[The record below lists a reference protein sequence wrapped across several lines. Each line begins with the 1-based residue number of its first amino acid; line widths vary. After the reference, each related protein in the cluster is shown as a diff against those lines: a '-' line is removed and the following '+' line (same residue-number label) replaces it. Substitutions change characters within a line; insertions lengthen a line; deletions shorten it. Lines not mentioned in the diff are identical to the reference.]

1 MAESKSGRRLSEEV
15 ESATETQG
23 PVGEAAVAKKNRQ
36 RETRL
41 RIIEGFTRTGL
52 SYDQWPDFV
61 REYYADPGK
70 RTQYHHAAFP
80 NAFQASAFDRLNQ
93 SAEDWVKVADQEWE
107 RHRNKFLEQ
116 CEYWTRVGVDEEI
129 EKVRAL
135 RGPGSRKPS
144 QAGSPKRGTNAPIER
159 RYEWAAR
166 YLAREPL
173 KEIAGEDADP
183 STVGRIVRKI
193 VRLAGWNTK
202 SRLNKPAAQA
212 SSTHQE
218 FPKYKYHRTEP
229 ERIVQNRE
237 EELALGDGWENTPPA
252 R

>member
-1 MAESKSGRRLSEEV
+1 MAESKSGSGLSDEV
-15 ESATETQG
+15 ESATETKG
-23 PVGEAAVAKKNRQ
+23 PVGEATAAKSNRQ

-41 RIIEGFTRTGL
+41 RIIEGYSRVGL

-61 REYYADPGK
+61 RAYYADPGQ

-80 NAFQASAFDRLNQ
+80 IPFQASAFDRLNQ
-93 SAEDWVKVADQEWE
+93 SAEDWAKVADQEWE

-116 CEYWTRVGVDEEI
+116 CEYWVKAGVDEEV

-135 RGPGSRKPS
+135 RAPGSRKPS
-144 QAGSPKRGTNAPIER
+144 EVGSQKRGTNAPIER

-166 YLAREPL
+166 YLGGVPL
-173 KEIAGEDADP
+173 KEIAGENADP

-193 VRLAGWNTK
+193 VRDAGWNTK
-202 SRLNKPAAQA
+202 SRLNKPVAQA
-212 SSTHQE
+212 PSTHQE
-218 FPKYKYHRTEP
+218 FPKYKYHRTET